1 MKKIITLIII
11 LGVLIVHSRANAPIC
26 EIYNEGTNQ
35 CELLAD
41 QNFTINLKWIK
52 IVGDHK

>member
-1 MKKIITLIII
+1 MKEIITLIII